1 MLSNPLPSH
10 FESYRDL
17 QQLIRRKLKTVV
29 LENEMHARVYR
40 CGRGADDG
48 GGGNTLPLALICAFA
63 TPQKEIK
70 TELRFRRMLEL
81 WITFRRILLAC
92 ARK

>member
-1 MLSNPLPSH
+1 MAGSSEGQTVLASGSHYALKPLPGY

-29 LENEMHARVYR
+29 LENECIARVYH

-48 GGGNTLPLALICAFA
+48 GRWEHLAIGSNLCICDAPNGNQNGASL
-63 TPQKEIK
+63 
-70 TELRFRRMLEL
+70 
-81 WITFRRILLAC
+81 
-92 ARK
+92 